1 MALPSIIYRLSIQL
15 SDIDRGIYRTI
26 QATVARHPSETE
38 ERLVA
43 RLLAY
48 ALFYEEDLAF
58 TRGICTGDEPDIWSK
73 GPDGR
78 VRLWVEVGLP
88 EPERLIKASRHALR
102 VALLA
107 FGNGLPNWER
117 QHLAQLSDVSTI
129 AIATVEQGFIR
140 RLAELLER
148 SIRWEITI
156 TEDALYLQTAG
167 QSLETQVQVIF
178 KSMCFE

>member
-1 MALPSIIYRLSIQL
+1 MALPSIIYRLSLRL
-15 SDIDRGIYRTI
+15 SGIDRGIYRAI

-117 QHLAQLSDVSTI
+117 QHLAQLADVPNI
-129 AIATVEQGFIR
+129 AIATVDQGFIR
-140 RLAELLER
+140 RLTELLER
-148 SIRWEITI
+148 SISWEVTI
-156 TEDALYLQTAG
+156 TEDALYLQAAG

-178 KSMCFE
+178 QTRCFE